1 MYSQLHRFF
10 LTFIQIPGFYYD
22 PEKKRYF
29 KIQPNQFSSLGHTI
43 TKQNIEQK
51 ALETKRI
58 QNLTKQT
65 DKVHSH
71 HFLELMSKQAV
82 GSVTSLQFQRYF
94 IHKRISCIE
103 NHPSQ
108 TLSVSS
114 IHGTLEH
121 PKVIGLNSS
130 HDKLISMWSL
140 SSSLA
145 KCINMVDID
154 VSNTGDIAI
163 DFDKPSLN
171 LCNSASSMYWTER
184 KKSLPLHLLYTTG
197 PYFGNESCTAHICQV
212 SNEGLCGTTNSYS
225 IGQQYVWCCA
235 LDPDYKK
242 FSIGC
247 EKGALLI
254 EVETRRLWEISTHRG
269 DVSSIAF
276 THKVKYCTL
285 NLNMIRTCM
294 CQSSTC
300 CIPFI
305 LSYKILQFNDLFNL
319 FIYILIDSVHL
330 NLKNS
335 PITCI
340 KKIINCNMKKSQI
353 DFLFV

>member
-1 MYSQLHRFF
+1 MHMYSSLRRFF

-43 TKQNIEQK
+43 TKQNIEKK
-51 ALETKRI
+51 ALETERI
-58 QNLTKQT
+58 RNLTKQT

-71 HFLELMSKQAV
+71 HFLELMSKQEM
-82 GSVTSLQFQRYF
+82 GSVTRLQFQRYF

-108 TLSVSS
+108 TLSASS

-154 VSNTGDIAI
+154 VSNTGDIVI

-171 LCNSASSMYWTER
+171 LCNSASSMFWTER

-235 LDPDYKK
+235 LDPDYRK

-269 DVSSIAF
+269 DVSSIVF
-276 THKVKYCTL
+276 SHKVQY
-285 NLNMIRTCM
+285 
-294 CQSSTC
+294 
-300 CIPFI
+300 
-305 LSYKILQFNDLFNL
+305 
-319 FIYILIDSVHL
+319 
-330 NLKNS
+330 
-335 PITCI
+335 TCI
-340 KKIINCNMKKSQI
+340 QLK
-353 DFLFV
+353 